1 MKNILVSERSGSCT
15 HAVSEQELSR
25 SHDASSCHDH
35 EEINPLIVTQMT
47 LAPRERCCWLTVEP
61 SIFLGMLGHALSS
74 SVITQLLLARNCQE
88 MFPLNATKCD
98 MLVYRIDTQE
108 ARQLE
113 ALLEPRVTVLQ
124 MYKTVIEA
132 FIPAVLSMFLGPWSD
147 HYGRKPLM
155 LWPVFGYG
163 LTYII
168 YTFLSVVPDL
178 CPFYFLLASIPV
190 ALSGGLI
197 TVISG
202 MYAYTSDITSAE
214 KRALRMGF
222 LDVCLFGGVAVGGYL
237 SAPLFSVA
245 GKYGYLTVF
254 ATSATCYLLSFL
266 YVTFIPESVNVS
278 QMGSSNGGLCSVFDI
293 RLVSKMIAT
302 CCKRRE
308 HYRRAIIFLVII
320 VISTC
325 IISLE
330 GTLIGMYI
338 FSVWLRISDSVFALC
353 VFLTKCAQ
361 TLIFGFAPK
370 DWYLYIGSA
379 VGVLG
384 GVSGPL
390 CRSLIS
396 KTVPLEDIGTVFAMT
411 SMIESLTP
419 IAASPLYTFVY
430 NATLLTFP
438 GTFYIVSC
446 AIFGLDVI
454 LLSWVIV
461 LQHLSPAHSYTRIQQ
476 VE

>member
-1 MKNILVSERSGSCT
+1 
-15 HAVSEQELSR
+15 
-25 SHDASSCHDH
+25 
-35 EEINPLIVTQMT
+35 MT

-330 GTLIGMYI
+330 GESTVSFLYTRDKFGWDIRKYTQFGSVVTLLSLCGTLIGMYI